1 MSGFEQQLADI
12 ETRFAANFTA
22 CLVKYPNSN
31 IRPGANETFCE
42 LLVSDIDS
50 NRASIGVDSPLHRN
64 HGVIIA
70 NIHVPKGSGTHT
82 ARQYADLAAD
92 VFRDSQFSGITCRS
106 PDVRDVGDVQ
116 GWYVVSMMCAFFR
129 DKIF

>member
-1 MSGFEQQLADI
+1 MSGYEQELKDI

-22 CLVKYPNSN
+22 CRVKYPNSN
-31 IRPGANETFCE
+31 FRPAANEKFCE
-42 LLVSDIDS
+42 LIVSNIDS
-50 NRASIGVDSPLHRN
+50 ARASIGVDSPLHRN

-70 NIHVPKGSGTHT
+70 NIHVPKGTGTHI
-82 ARQYADLAAD
+82 ARQYADAAAD

-106 PDVRDVGDVQ
+106 PEVRDVGDVES
-116 GWYVVSMMCAFFR
+116 WYVVSMMCAFFR